1 MLEVF
6 VAAGCETCDHA
17 RSVARRVAEE
27 FHEVHVDVIDIDE
40 EPERV
45 PPSVFAVPSYLLN
58 GAVIS
63 LGNPSW
69 EQLSVLLVG
78 GASL

>member
-6 VAAGCETCDHA
+6 VATGCETCDHA
-17 RSVARRVAEE
+17 RAVARRVAEE

-40 EPERV
+40 QPERV

-78 GASL
+78 GGAL

>member
-1 MLEVF
+1 MLQVF
-6 VAAGCETCDHA
+6 VAAGCNVCDHA
-17 RSVARRVAEE
+17 RAVARRVTEE
-27 FHEVHVDVIDIDE
+27 FHEVRVDVVDIDE

-45 PPSVFAVPSYLLN
+45 PSTVFAVPSYVLN

-69 EQLSVLLVG
+69 EQLSGLLGAG
-78 GASL
+78 GAQ